1 MTQTETVRAHLLE
14 HNAIT
19 PLEALNRY
27 GIFRLAA
34 RINELR
40 NSGFSVHSTI
50 VESDNGKRYCR
61 YVMG

>member
-1 MTQTETVRAHLLE
+1 MTQTQQIREHLLK

-19 PLEALNRY
+19 PLEALNQY
-27 GIFRLAA
+27 GCFRLAA
-34 RINELR
+34 RIKELR

-50 VESDNGKRYCR
+50 VENNGKRYCR